1 MEELPRLNSI
11 PCVVKI
17 AEKYRGVLPMAIA
30 SGGTRRLVEQQL
42 LQIGILDWFDTIVT
56 CEDTVKHKPDPDVFL
71 EAATRLGVSSEYCCV
86 FEDGEPGILA
96 AERASMLCID
106 VRPHREKVDVGDA
119 VLEMLS
125 QFESVN

>member
-1 MEELPRLNSI
+1 M
-11 PCVVKI
+11 
-17 AEKYRGVLPMAIA
+17 
-30 SGGTRRLVEQQL
+30 
-42 LQIGILDWFDTIVT
+42 
-56 CEDTVKHKPDPDVFL
+56 FL